1 MYDIKEEKPKHA
13 TGLLGIDWETADRI
27 TQLTLTEYRDRLQ
40 EELDKWNANP
50 RDDKT
55 NPTGYW
61 LHPEDVSGNIRRIE
75 ALNLIINDFIT
86 TSDETK

>member
-1 MYDIKEEKPKHA
+1 MYNIEEQKSKHA

-27 TQLTLTEYRDRLQ
+27 ARLTLTDYRDRLQ

-50 RDDKT
+50 QSDT

-61 LHPEDVSGNIRRIE
+61 MHPEDVTRNCRTVK
-75 ALNLIINDFIT
+75 LIDELLKDFGG
-86 TSDETK
+86 ELYA

>member
-61 LHPEDVSGNIRRIE
+61 LHPEDVVRNCKTVK
-75 ALNLIINDFIT
+75 LIDELLKDFGG
-86 TSDETK
+86 ELYG